1 MDAAVISNAPKRI
14 ACFGPFLL
22 FLGALV
28 ALLRLSDNGATFPLS
43 ELCIVLLL
51 RCHAVSS
58 AFFPGGIKRSLTSR
72 VDDVAKRTFNSFR
85 DI

>member
-1 MDAAVISNAPKRI
+1 MVVDAAVISNAPKRI

-28 ALLRLSDNGATFPLS
+28 ALLRLSDNGATFQLS

-58 AFFPGGIKRSLTSR
+58 TFFSR
-72 VDDVAKRTFNSFR
+72 WNKAITHVVWAVHG
-85 DI
+85 